1 MKGCL
6 SGEGAGGMSDLYL
19 LGFRVNKCYG
29 NELTFLAVSENPS
42 QTHPLQ
48 INLAVASRAPTTV
61 FPGLIC

>member
-1 MKGCL
+1 
-6 SGEGAGGMSDLYL
+6 MSDLYL

-29 NELTFLAVSENPS
+29 NELTFLAVSENSS

-61 FPGLIC
+61 FRGLIC